1 MFCLFLDCFNK
12 RVNPV
17 LVIPSW
23 LEVES
28 PWLLLRFSFYLQ
40 FFFLFQQFDYDV
52 PWYSF
57 LFICVFAWILFDS
70 QIHIL
75 RSILH
80 LMWKNVG
87 HRLFKYIFLNSHF
100 HLSVQ
105 DSNYTYVR
113 LLDIVLQPTMT
124 VYCFFSVFSFSASS
138 RVAYIAISSSFLL
151 FFFFFRSISSDLNPR
166 QCIFNFEYYI
176 FKFQNESLFKSSISL
191 IVSKFSLMIFIKFK
205 IVVLKSLSTNSIIS
219 IISGLFTYVHVHSLY
234 LLIY

>member
-151 FFFFFRSISSDLNPR
+151 FFFFFP
-166 QCIFNFEYYI
+166 QY
-176 FKFQNESLFKSSISL
+176 L
-191 IVSKFSLMIFIKFK
+191 I
-205 IVVLKSLSTNSIIS
+205 
-219 IISGLFTYVHVHSLY
+219 
-234 LLIY
+234 

>member
-80 LMWKNVG
+80 LMWKNVC

-151 FFFFFRSISSDLNPR
+151 FFFFPVVSHLILIPGSVFLILNIIYLSSRMNLFLNLPFLSL
-166 QCIFNFEYYI
+166 CLNF
-176 FKFQNESLFKSSISL
+176 L
-191 IVSKFSLMIFIKFK
+191 
-205 IVVLKSLSTNSIIS
+205 
-219 IISGLFTYVHVHSLY
+219 
-234 LLIY
+234 

>member
-151 FFFFFRSISSDLNPR
+151 FFFFPVVSHLILIPGSVFLILNIIYLSSRMNLFLNLPFLSL
-166 QCIFNFEYYI
+166 CLNF
-176 FKFQNESLFKSSISL
+176 L
-191 IVSKFSLMIFIKFK
+191 
-205 IVVLKSLSTNSIIS
+205 
-219 IISGLFTYVHVHSLY
+219 
-234 LLIY
+234 

>member
-151 FFFFFRSISSDLNPR
+151 LFFFSVVSHLILIPGSVFLILNIIYLSSRMNLFLNLPFLSL
-166 QCIFNFEYYI
+166 CLNF
-176 FKFQNESLFKSSISL
+176 L
-191 IVSKFSLMIFIKFK
+191 
-205 IVVLKSLSTNSIIS
+205 
-219 IISGLFTYVHVHSLY
+219 
-234 LLIY
+234 

>member
-138 RVAYIAISSSFLL
+138 QVAYIAISSSFLL
-151 FFFFFRSISSDLNPR
+151 LFFFSVVSHLILIPGSVFLILNIIYLSSRMNLFLNLPFLSL
-166 QCIFNFEYYI
+166 CLNF
-176 FKFQNESLFKSSISL
+176 L
-191 IVSKFSLMIFIKFK
+191 
-205 IVVLKSLSTNSIIS
+205 
-219 IISGLFTYVHVHSLY
+219 
-234 LLIY
+234 